1 MLNSSEEQS
10 YWYLRLNGFFLI
22 DNFVIHKSKNID
34 YSADADLIGIRTPFV
49 YEEIGG
55 QSKDWDKTLFQNF
68 DTKSLIGII
77 CQVKGGAIGDK
88 ELFPEPYLSYSLDRL
103 GLTADNSAIAK
114 ELGESPIVSFQNE
127 LGQNCQIAKL
137 LITRDEPKNDINYLW
152 LTLDSVYG
160 FIRNRIK
167 EYPKEKYADRNF
179 FSSIGLQTIIE
190 MNELDARKV
199 KRYRIEK

>member
-34 YSADADLIGIRTPFV
+34 YSADADLIGIRTQFV
-49 YEEIGG
+49 FEEIGG
-55 QSKDWDKTLFQNF
+55 QPKDWDETLFKNF
-68 DTKSLIGII
+68 DSKSIIGII

-88 ELFPEPYLSYSLDRL
+88 ELFREPYLSYSLDRL
-103 GLTADNSAIAK
+103 GLTADNSTIAK
-114 ELGESPIVSFQNE
+114 QMESSPLVSFQNE

-137 LITRDEPKNDINYLW
+137 LITRDEPKKEINYLW
-152 LTLDSVYG
+152 VTLDYVYD
-160 FIRNRIK
+160 FIRYRIK

-190 MNELDARKV
+190 MNELDARKDQ
-199 KRYRIEK
+199 

>member
-10 YWYLRLNGFFLI
+10 YWYFRLNGFFLI
-22 DNFVIHKSKNID
+22 DNFVIHKSENIK
-34 YSADADLIGIRTPFV
+34 YSADADLIGVRTPFV

-55 QSKDWDKTLFQNF
+55 QSEDWDQTLFKNF

-88 ELFPEPYLSYSLDRL
+88 ELFREPYLSYSLARL
-103 GLTADNSAIAK
+103 GLTADNSRIAK
-114 ELGESPIVSFQNE
+114 ELGESAIVSFQNE
-127 LGQNCQIAKL
+127 FGQNCQIAKL

-152 LTLDSVYG
+152 LTLDSVYD
-160 FIRNRIK
+160 FIRNRIEK
-167 EYPKEKYADRNF
+167 YPKEKYADRNF

-190 MNELDARKV
+190 MNELDARKF
-199 KRYRIEK
+199 KKL